1 MFMSTVVVSTVVHKK
16 SLQVLHPSSVNPI
29 VTASKTLLAC
39 RRPTDK
45 MSLDFEI
52 KIKNKYEII

>member
-29 VTASKTLLAC
+29 VTASKTLLA
-39 RRPTDK
+39 DALFK

>member
-1 MFMSTVVVSTVVHKK
+1 MSTVVVSTVVHKK

-29 VTASKTLLAC
+29 VTASKTLLA
-39 RRPTDK
+39 DALFK